1 MSTKE
6 NVKENFN
13 GLLFPHNE
21 IRPIQKE
28 VIEDITKALE
38 NKEHILLHAP
48 TGLGKSAAAL
58 APALTYAIK
67 NKLTVFFLTSRH
79 TQHQIAINTLKEI
92 KEKYD
97 VSFTVADIIGK
108 KWMCLFPGVEE
119 LQSGEFTEFCRATV
133 EAGKCEF
140 YTNVR
145 TNFKLTVQ
153 GQKSLADAKEQIR
166 HAEQIINLCR
176 EATICPYE
184 ITMEI
189 IKEADVIIGD
199 YSYIFNPVISE
210 VLFRKTGKK
219 LENTIVIVDEGHN
232 LPSRVRSSASV
243 KLTGIMLKNAIKE
256 AKKYDYKETCNS
268 LVTIQDILN
277 SHSQSLLPGQQKL
290 ITKEE
295 FVEEI
300 NKHKQYQKL
309 IDDLNF
315 IAEAVRQLQKKSA
328 IGGVA
333 KFLEL
338 WNGSCEGFTRIIEIA
353 RTKHEDA
360 VVALHYKCLDPATVT
375 KNILNQTHATI
386 LMSGTLTPTN
396 LYRDLLGFDKERTT
410 EHVYDSPFPEKNRLA
425 LVVPKTTTKFTE
437 RSEQQFNAIAQECA
451 LMTNAVKGNSIIFFP
466 SYAMRDAVAK
476 YFNTACKKTVFLEI
490 SAMTKEDKAGLLERF
505 KGYKDTGAVILG
517 TVSGSYGEGI
527 DLPGDLLK
535 CVIVVGLPLL
545 APDLETKQLI
555 EYFEKKF
562 KRGWDYGYVF
572 PAFNKILQNAGR
584 CIRTETDRGVI
595 VFLDERYAWPMY
607 SRCFPEDLHVEM
619 STEPEIDIQ
628 LFFGK
633 L

>member
-1 MSTKE
+1 MD
-6 NVKENFN
+6 ND
-13 GLLFPHNE
+13 LLFPHNE
-21 IRPIQKE
+21 IRPIQKD
-28 VIEDITKALE
+28 IIDDITKALE

-48 TGLGKSAAAL
+48 TGLGKSAASL
-58 APALTYAIK
+58 APALTYALK

-79 TQHQIAINTLKEI
+79 TQHQIAISTLKEI
-92 KEKYD
+92 KEKYG
-97 VSFTVADIIGK
+97 VKFTVADIIGK

-119 LQSGEFTEFCRATV
+119 LQSGEFTEFCKATV

-153 GQKSLADAKEQIR
+153 GQKSLAEAKEHIR
-166 HAEQIINLCR
+166 HAEQIIDLSR
-176 EATICPYE
+176 EAKICPYE
-184 ITMEI
+184 ITLEM
-189 IKEADVIIGD
+189 IKDADVIVGD

-210 VLFRKTGKK
+210 VLLRKTGKTLDK
-219 LENTIVIVDEGHN
+219 AIVIVDEGHN
-232 LPSRVRSSASV
+232 LPNRVRSAASV

-256 AKKYDYKETCNS
+256 AKKYEYKETLES
-268 LVTIQDILN
+268 LVTIQNILN
-277 SHSQSLLPGQQKL
+277 TNSQSLLPGQQKL
-290 ITKEE
+290 IEKQE
-295 FVEEI
+295 FI
-300 NKHKQYQKL
+300 KQLSEYKDYQKL

-315 IAEAVRQLQKKSA
+315 IAEAVRQLQQKSA

-338 WNGSCEGFTRIIEIA
+338 WNGPSEGFARIIEIA
-353 RTKHEDA
+353 KTKTEA
-360 VVALHYKCLDPATVT
+360 VVALHYKCLDPANVT
-375 KNILNQTHATI
+375 KNILDQTHSTI
-386 LMSGTLTPTN
+386 IMSGTLTPTN
-396 LYRDLLGFDKERTT
+396 LYRDLLGFDKERTI
-410 EHVYDSPFPEKNRLA
+410 EHVYDNPFPEKNRLA

-451 LMTNAVKGNSIIFFP
+451 RISNAVRGNSIIFFP
-466 SYAMRDAVAK
+466 SYAIRDAVAK
-476 YFNTACKKTVFLEI
+476 YFNTESKKTIFLEM
-490 SAMTKEDKAGLLERF
+490 SGMTKEDKAGLLERF
-505 KGYKDTGAVILG
+505 KAYKETGAVILAA
-517 TVSGSYGEGI
+517 VSGSYGEGI

-545 APDLETKQLI
+545 TPDLETKQLI

-562 KRGWDYGYVF
+562 QRGWDYGYVF
-572 PAFNKILQNAGR
+572 PAFNKVLQNAGR

-619 STEPEIDIQ
+619 STEPEIDVQ

-633 L
+633 K